1 MKVCRVCG
9 VEIINGRNGC
19 QITGDICFDCRGGPP
34 DYSNL
39 PKVEPVST
47 LEEADY
53 WESMCLSMGEPV
65 D

>member
-1 MKVCRVCG
+1 MKKCRVCG
-9 VEIINGRNGC
+9 VEIINGKNGC

-39 PKVEPVST
+39 PKVESVST
-47 LEEADY
+47 WEEADY

>member
-1 MKVCRVCG
+1 MKVCRECG
-9 VEIINGRNGC
+9 VEIINGINGC
-19 QITGDICFDCRGGPP
+19 QITGDICFKCRGGFP
-34 DYSNL
+34 DYSKL

-47 LEEADY
+47 WEEADY